1 MMKPISILT
10 ILASGG
16 LFNMAMA
23 VSNPDSQSMVPSA
36 AVDEP
41 VVMTKALQKRDAYTC
56 YGVSDICSRIHV
68 IETNQDYQST
78 NTSVTDCQKVI
89 DTILADKQKDFTLWP
104 NICAVWNQ
112 GTCKVRFCAQPYVTR
127 PVNRSGTWLATYIT
141 SPILDGCISK
151 GNMGVYGDNENLN
164 GHAGT
169 YRVWVS

>member
-1 MMKPISILT
+1 MMRLAT
-10 ILASGG
+10 TMATLASSGI
-16 LFNMAMA
+16 LHMTLADNSAIT
-23 VSNPDSQSMVPSA
+23 QSMVPSTMP
-36 AVDEP
+36 DEP
-41 VVMTKALQKRDAYTC
+41 VIVANALQKRDAYTC
-56 YGVSDICSRIHV
+56 YGA
-68 IETNQDYQST
+68 T

-112 GTCKVRFCAQPYVTR
+112 GTCEVRFCAQPYVTR

>member
-56 YGVSDICSRIHV
+56 YG
-68 IETNQDYQST
+68 ST

>member
-1 MMKPISILT
+1 MMKPTVIMAV
-10 ILASGG
+10 LASSGF
-16 LFNMAMA
+16 LHTALA
-23 VSNPDSQSMVPSA
+23 DDSLGTQSMVPPTTTGESA
-36 AVDEP
+36 IMAN
-41 VVMTKALQKRDAYTC
+41 TLQKRDAYTC
-56 YGVSDICSRIHV
+56 YG
-68 IETNQDYQST
+68 ST
-78 NTSVTDCQKVI
+78 NTSVTDCQKII

-141 SPILDGCISK
+141 SPILDGCIGK